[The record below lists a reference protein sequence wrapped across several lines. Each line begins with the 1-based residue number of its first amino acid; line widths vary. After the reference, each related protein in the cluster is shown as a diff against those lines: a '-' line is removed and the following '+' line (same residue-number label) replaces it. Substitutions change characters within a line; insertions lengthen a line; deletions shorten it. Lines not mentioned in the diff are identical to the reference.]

1 MGGLRT
7 PFFLVAV
14 GLAAVAVMI
23 ELGTLAL
30 PQQARQ
36 PGAALTALCTG
47 PSPPDQCGSPAG
59 RADLMGQIEQ
69 AQLSQPPTPG
79 LAVPALVL
87 VDGVLLLVLAVM
99 AAALLV
105 PARVHGRVQGI
116 VGAVISVLL
125 ILAAIVVAFR
135 ALAQLVL
142 MVSLLLAFPF
152 GTIVYLIIWGFFD
165 RGGAAIA
172 LGLLM
177 LVKTVIAV
185 CLAAAHQSFV
195 TDKGLLVM
203 VAASLIANL
212 VVSFLH
218 GLVPGFLVSITDAI
232 AAIVVAIIGI
242 IVAILS
248 LAGSIVSIVRAIRPQ
263 V

>member
-1 MGGLRT
+1 
-7 PFFLVAV
+7 
-14 GLAAVAVMI
+14 
-23 ELGTLAL
+23 
-30 PQQARQ
+30 
-36 PGAALTALCTG
+36 
-47 PSPPDQCGSPAG
+47 
-59 RADLMGQIEQ
+59 
-69 AQLSQPPTPG
+69 
-79 LAVPALVL
+79 
-87 VDGVLLLVLAVM
+87 
-99 AAALLV
+99 
-105 PARVHGRVQGI
+105 
-116 VGAVISVLL
+116 
-125 ILAAIVVAFR
+125 
-135 ALAQLVL
+135 
-142 MVSLLLAFPF
+142 
-152 GTIVYLIIWGFFD
+152 
-165 RGGAAIA
+165 
-172 LGLLM
+172 M